1 MMDLDGFLSV
11 RNKHPMKSSLSCRY
25 FLQLLCLILISAAVS
40 AFAQKEQQTKAIDLD
55 EALAEPVLPNR
66 AASYYH
72 YALAK
77 WNDEQGDLPKALSEM
92 QIALRYNEDSS
103 VIHFELAVLLEKSG
117 NTLEAIEHALE
128 ASRLD
133 PKDPNPH
140 WLLANIYFK
149 PQMRGKPTKESIQK
163 ALQELETLSGLTP
176 DDPRIY
182 YALGGAYF
190 ELEEPEKAIQA
201 YEKFQSL
208 APNTDNGYR
217 EIAKYYD
224 RQGNDEKTLEYL
236 LKGLKIQPDSGE
248 SLFMLGSLYSKLNE
262 YKEAVPVYRKLLKV
276 MGNNIVVS
284 RQLAASLIEI
294 GENDEAVSVLNDI
307 LKTAPKDKAALILL
321 GRAQTKLRKFPQ
333 AIETFQSVVDT
344 NPDDIE
350 AQFYLGMAY
359 EQSGLYPEAVK
370 TFSKLVE
377 ETAANS
383 EEAEANRA
391 VFQQHLAANYQ
402 EMGDIDKAIGIY
414 EEMIQASPDPDARL
428 YFLLINAYRIHRQFD
443 KALSLGKEQFE
454 KNPDNTDLGIVYA
467 RTLAD
472 YGKTREGAE
481 ILSKLLQSDPLN
493 VDIYV
498 NLSQVY
504 LQGKEYDDAKNVLY
518 RAADRDLDSERLKF
532 QLATVYERQKDF
544 DRAESLF
551 KEILEKNPNNAVA
564 LNYIGY
570 MLADRGVR
578 LQEALQY
585 VKEALA
591 IDPNNGA
598 YLDSLGW
605 AFFKLNDLEN
615 AEKYLLQ
622 ARQLIR
628 NDPVIDDHL
637 GELYFKAGDFKKAED
652 FWMQS
657 IRIGTEP
664 EDIQRV
670 REKLKMLQKKLRKE
684 KP

>member
-1 MMDLDGFLSV
+1 
-11 RNKHPMKSSLSCRY
+11 MKCSIPRS
-25 FLQLLCLILISAAVS
+25 LLCLILTFTIAP
-40 AFAQKEQQTKAIDLD
+40 AFTQDGPQTGAIDLD
-55 EALAEPVLPNR
+55 KALEDPVPPDR

-72 YALAK
+72 YAIAK
-77 WNDEQGDLPKALSEM
+77 WNDQSGDLPKALSEM
-92 QIALRYNEDSS
+92 QRALKYNQNSPA
-103 VIHFELAVLLEKSG
+103 VHFEIAVLLEKTG
-117 NTLEAIEHALE
+117 NTREAIEHAQE
-128 ASRLD
+128 AARLD

-149 PQMRGKPTKESIQK
+149 PQMRGKPSRENILR
-163 ALQELETLSGLTP
+163 AIRELEILKDLN
-176 DDPRIY
+176 PRDERTY

-190 ELEEPEKAIQA
+190 ELDEPEKAILA
-201 YEKFQSL
+201 YEEYQNL
-208 APNTDNGYR
+208 ATETDNGYR

-224 RQGNDEKTLEYL
+224 REGNEEKAMEYL
-236 LKGLKIQPDSGE
+236 LKGLEIQPDSGE
-248 SLFMLGSLYSKLNE
+248 SLYMLASLYSKLNKH
-262 YKEAVPVYRKLLKV
+262 KEAVPLYRRLLKV

-294 GENDEAVSVLNDI
+294 GELDEAVSLLNEI
-307 LKTAPKDKAALILL
+307 VNSAPGDKASQILL
-321 GRAQTKLRKFPQ
+321 GRVQIKSRNYAE
-333 AIETFQSVVDT
+333 AIKTFQSIVDA

-350 AQFYLGMAY
+350 SQFYLGMAY
-359 EQSGLYPEAVK
+359 EQSGLYRDAVGI
-370 TFSKLVE
+370 FSSLLE
-377 ETAANS
+377 NTTASS
-383 EEAEANRA
+383 EESRANRL

-402 EMGDIDKAIGIY
+402 EMGDMEKAIDLY
-414 EEMIQASPDPDARL
+414 QEMVESSQEADPRIF
-428 YFLLINAYRIHRQFD
+428 FLLINAYRLNRQFD
-443 KALSLGKEQFE
+443 KALPLGKKQFE
-454 KNPDNTDLGIVYA
+454 KNPNDADLGIVYA

-472 YGKTREGAE
+472 SGKTKEGAE
-481 ILSKLLQSDPLN
+481 VLTTLLQSDPSN

-504 LQGKEYDDAKNVLY
+504 LQGKRYEEAKKILH
-518 RAADRDLDSERLKF
+518 RAADRNLDSERLKF
-532 QLATVYERQKDF
+532 QLATVYEREKDF
-544 DRAESLF
+544 DRAELLF
-551 KEILEKNPNNAVA
+551 KEILEINPTNAVA

-578 LQEALQY
+578 LEEALQY

-622 ARQLIR
+622 ADELIK

-637 GELYFKAGDFKKAED
+637 GDLYFKIGNYKKAED

-664 EDIQRV
+664 EDIQNV
-670 REKLKMLQKKLRKE
+670 RRKLKILQEKLREE
-684 KP
+684 KPGK